1 MKWGDM
7 ELGIIANTENNPHN
21 IEEDGIGPGKF
32 HHKLSTPNTK
42 AIRQIDSL
50 VVENWNDKLF
60 LPVIQSLH

>member
-1 MKWGDM
+1 M

-50 VVENWNDKLF
+50 VVEN
-60 LPVIQSLH
+60 